1 MKNMRLTIGVPLALA
16 VLATGAYLAS
26 AGSTAVATPPAPSPS
41 APSSANLVSG
51 ELAGSEN
58 GPAKV
63 SQDGVELKTKTATTV
78 TTFELTYPVGSY
90 SGWHSHP
97 GIVVA
102 VVKEGVVERR
112 TGCGAGDVFGEGQSF
127 TETGLHHVSNAGEVD
142 AVLSITRIYPTAS
155 TVGRIDQPAP
165 RCS

>member
-1 MKNMRLTIGVPLALA
+1 MKNTRLTLGVPLALA

-41 APSSANLVSG
+41 APSSANLVTG

-63 SQDGVELKTKTATTV
+63 SQDGIELKTKTPTTV

-112 TGCGAGDVFGEGQSF
+112 TGCGAGEVFGPGQSF
-127 TETGLHHVSNAGEVD
+127 TETGLHHVSNVGEVA